1 MQTSKSLCSVLCHG
15 KCGCDAEHF
24 SQLLDSNGFMDTRL
38 LRCFKRHC
46 SNVTSTLGEYE
57 AVNHMNA
64 MPTVNKS
71 GYNEEKLHDLIGTIA
86 HHLEVLPVQ
95 LLSQKLGLCAAYLCA
110 IKCSCCEPAA
120 APQHPPAASSA
131 CSEEPAPPQ
140 RGLHTPAF
148 FAHGTEALISPVPK
162 QPASPRPKRLKRRSD
177 HTLRAASGSPSGG
190 PHAHGSP
197 PSPWTAETWTMGDE
211 VQSANGLSSDSA
223 G

>member
-1 MQTSKSLCSVLCHG
+1 MQTSKSVCTVLCHG
-15 KCGCDAEHF
+15 KCECDAEHF
-24 SQLLDSNGFMDTRL
+24 SQLVDRNGFMDTRL

-57 AVNHMNA
+57 AVDHLNA

-71 GYNEEKLHDLIGTIA
+71 GYNEEKLHDLIGTIV

-95 LLSQKLGLCAAYLCA
+95 LLSQKLRLCAAYLCA
-110 IKCSCCEPAA
+110 IKCSCCEPTA
-120 APQHPPAASSA
+120 APRSPAASSA
-131 CSEEPAPPQ
+131 CPEEPAPLQ

-148 FAHGTEALISPVPK
+148 FAHGTEALISPVSK
-162 QPASPRPKRLKRRSD
+162 QPAVSRPKRLKRRSERAA
-177 HTLRAASGSPSGG
+177 RAASGSPSG
-190 PHAHGSP
+190 PSAHGSL
-197 PSPWTAETWTMGDE
+197 WGAETWTMGDE